1 MKDLSLQ
8 CAQMY
13 IGSASASATIH
24 DSHKDS
30 AHTFDESETEKG
42 YIKPRMLGKPI
53 AVGV

>member
-13 IGSASASATIH
+13 IGSASASASIH
-24 DSHKDS
+24 GSQKDS
-30 AHTFDESETEKG
+30 AHTFNESETEKG
-42 YIKPRMLGKPI
+42 YIKARMMGKPI